1 VAKGVDEGLQVEE
14 EVSGNVD
21 ALKEEPAQ
29 FMENSQGEVAAT
41 NRIETREATWLM
53 SDHMGS
59 QQGDVEKDD
68 NGVEI
73 TASAPKPNP
82 PVSLVN
88 EKIEGAPSA
97 TVGSRP
103 AESLVVPSYP
113 VGRGVSLPFAQLLP
127 RCARCNYHALIA
139 MAHHSDPGKDRVLC
153 LDHGLLWTSDTE
165 DLVLLK
171 AWNRYSFISP
181 GHETAIRAFLA

>member
-1 VAKGVDEGLQVEE
+1 VAKGVDEGLQVED

-21 ALKEEPAQ
+21 ALKGEPAQ

-41 NRIETREATWLM
+41 NGMA
-53 SDHMGS
+53 DHMGS

-97 TVGSRP
+97 SVGSRP
-103 AESLVVPSYP
+103 AASLVVPSYP

-127 RCARCNYHALIA
+127 RCARCNCHALIA
-139 MAHHSDPGKDRVLC
+139 MTHHSDPGKDRVLC